1 MELLSFFKPFNK
13 QLIAVS
19 TSRKGGV
26 SVGDYS
32 SLNLCHYVGDDEEY
46 VVKNR
51 QHFCRIL
58 AFSPDRLFFPRQ
70 THSDYVLNLN
80 DDFLKLSSIEQLQLL
95 EGVDALVTNKRQVG
109 IGIFTADCV
118 PVFLYDTVR
127 QAIGIVHAGWRGT
140 SAQIVSKT
148 ILLMQKTFDTD
159 PKDLIAALGPC
170 ISQKNYA
177 VGDELY
183 DVFYKACFPV
193 NELFIRQPLT
203 SKWHFDLRA
212 ANRWLLM
219 EAGVPI
225 QQIEMTDICT
235 YDQSDRYF
243 SARKLGIQSG
253 RITSCLMLI

>member
-1 MELLSFFKPFNK
+1 MELLSFFESFNK
-13 QLIAVS
+13 QLIAAS

-26 SVGDYS
+26 SAGNYS
-32 SLNLCHYVGDDEEY
+32 SLNLCHYVGDDEGHIRE
-46 VVKNR
+46 NR
-51 QHFCRIL
+51 QLFCRSMDI
-58 AFSPDRLFFPRQ
+58 SPDRLYFPRQ
-70 THSDYVLNLN
+70 THSDHVLNLN
-80 DDFLKLSSIEQLQLL
+80 GDFLKLSSMEQLQQL
-95 EGVDALVTNKRQVG
+95 EGVDALVTNKRQIG

-118 PVFLYDTVR
+118 PVFLYDTVQ
-127 QAIGIVHAGWRGT
+127 QAIGMVHAGWRGT
-140 SAQIVSKT
+140 VAQIVSKT
-148 ILLMQKTFDTD
+148 ILFMQETFNTD
-159 PKDLIAALGPC
+159 PKNLFAALGPC

-193 NELFIRQPLT
+193 KELFIRQPLT
-203 SKWHFDLRA
+203 SKWHVDLHA

-219 EAGVPI
+219 EAGVPD

-253 RITSCLMLI
+253 RIASCIMLI